1 MVTTGTAVVNS
12 YDLLAQFVMQGPGM
26 RHLAKM
32 APIIYFLDS
41 DASRHVDLFR
51 NQNMHTGGSV

>member
-12 YDLLAQFVMQGPGM
+12 YDLLAQF
-26 RHLAKM
+26 LAKM

-41 DASRHVDLFR
+41 DARQHLDLFR